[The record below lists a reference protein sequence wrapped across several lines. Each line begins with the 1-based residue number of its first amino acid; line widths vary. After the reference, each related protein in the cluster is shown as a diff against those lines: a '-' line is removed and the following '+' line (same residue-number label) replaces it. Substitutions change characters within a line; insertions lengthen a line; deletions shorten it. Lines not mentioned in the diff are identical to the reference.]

1 MTAVKPAILD
11 RAQRLRRTLHSCA
24 ETAGQERRTIQ
35 ELKQFLLRNTSL
47 VLRDCEDGFYAI
59 HKEEAPAKPSIAI
72 RADFDALA
80 QKTGGAAHLCGH
92 DGHAAA
98 LAGLALAVE
107 GKRFNRDIYLL
118 FQGAEETGEGA
129 IRCMRSLARE
139 PIDEIYGAH
148 NLPGFAFGKV
158 YSCEGTFALASLG
171 LAVTLTGV
179 GSHAAYPELG
189 VSPAPALGELL
200 LELPRF
206 AQELAKQSLARC
218 TIIGAQLG
226 EEAFGKSPGEAKLWL
241 TLRAAQDAPLDALHE
256 RSEKA
261 ILAAAARHKLKLR
274 IEVRDPFPATVND
287 AACARKVLAVC
298 EGAVL
303 AEPMRWSEDFGHY
316 LKKYRGAFFG
326 IGAGEEQLP
335 LHNPGYE
342 YPDALLAPTIEAF
355 LRIIEG

>member
-1 MTAVKPAILD
+1 MTIKPAVLD
-11 RAQRLRRTLHSCA
+11 KAQRLRRMLHACA
-24 ETAGQERRTIQ
+24 EPAGQERLTIQ

-59 HKEEAPAKPSIAI
+59 HHEARTEKSSIAI
-72 RADFDALA
+72 RADFDALE

-98 LAGLALAVE
+98 LAALALAIE
-107 GKRFNRDIYLL
+107 GKRFGRDIYLL

-129 IRCMRSLARE
+129 IRCMRALARE
-139 PIDEIYGAH
+139 RIDEIYGAH
-148 NLPGFAFGKV
+148 NLPGFPLGRV

-189 VSPAPALGELL
+189 VSPAAALGGLL

-206 AQELAKQSLARC
+206 AAQYPEDDFARC

-226 EEAFGKSPGEAKLWL
+226 EEAFGKSPAEAKLWL
-241 TLRAAQDAPLDALHE
+241 TLRAAKDAPLDRLHE
-256 RSEKA
+256 MSEKA
-261 ILAAAARHKLKLR
+261 IMAASAKYGLKLR

-287 AACARKVLAVC
+287 AACAKKVLSVC
-298 EGAVL
+298 DGTVL
-303 AEPMRWSEDFGHY
+303 PSPMRWSEDFGHY

-326 IGAGEEQLP
+326 IGAGEGQLP

-342 YPDALLAPTIEAF
+342 YPDALIEPTVEAF
-355 LRIIEG
+355 LQLIAS